1 MNQGV
6 VVQAIIR
13 VLQGIVRRSPATV
26 IIAIVVLTVM
36 FAAAAAAMTVQDQGF
51 QNFLPDNEISATQDT
66 IAEEFST
73 GSDRTA
79 VQISVYAPEG
89 GDMLSSEGIAVA
101 AQLNE
106 DIRTDPDLAAALAEE
121 ADTEPAVITWGDLV
135 LQAAAAQGIDPATLT
150 DEQVDELYTQALA
163 GIPAAQRGLLSATL
177 GGDVTETSATA
188 GVAIVFLESDAV
200 AETGD
205 TPAQQ
210 ALVSLGGT
218 TDSGFEIAPF
228 DISALSAEI
237 TDSITSQLSTLLL
250 VAVGLIILIL
260 VAIYRRPMDVIASML
275 GLFFTIVWMQGG
287 SALVGPKGLGWTGG
301 QSEMTMAI
309 PILLVGLGVDYG
321 IHLTMRYREERATD
335 QRPGEAAQSA
345 IGAVGVALLLA
356 TITTVVGFL
365 TNLSNPLPPLQ
376 DFGVF
381 AAIGVVAAFIIM
393 TAFVPAVRTIV
404 DRRREARGTL
414 KPERNQSKDPGF
426 LGRAAST
433 VAPLAVR
440 RPWVVIGGALALVA
454 LGALSAT
461 NLSTEFSQTEFFPS
475 DSDALAQIERTQ
487 DAFQGDVT
495 ETTQV
500 LASGRVDTVQGFN
513 ALAQY
518 TSEVTQLDDVRD
530 DVPVD
535 SVIARLEGIQAA
547 MADADADG
555 ELPEGVD
562 LATVLNFIDELDTS
576 DFDPATGV
584 ADDTDVTVLLDG
596 LVALAPAT
604 EGVVSSNGRG
614 GYDAALVSIPTRAG
628 DQVGDLVEGL
638 DGLAPIL
645 TDGGM
650 TAYSAS
656 DGLLIDLVLS
666 ELQASQLRGL
676 VLTLVASM
684 VILALAFWARDRKPM
699 LGVLAILTVAFVV
712 AWVFGLMALVG
723 IPFNVMTA
731 MVSGLA
737 VGIGVP
743 FGIHV
748 VNRFL
753 EDRKTHDDTLTAMR
767 DTLRNTGGALVGSAV
782 TTMAGFGVLVFS
794 TIGPFRQFGIVLALT
809 IGLALL
815 SSIIVLPAMLTLWA
829 RRHPYLGDDTTTQPA
844 HESIHQVSRG
854 SDAAVEVLAIERD

>member
-1 MNQGV
+1 M
-6 VVQAIIR
+6 QAIIR
-13 VLQGIVRRSPATV
+13 LLQKLVRTHPVRVIV
-26 IIAIVVLTVM
+26 AIVVVTVL
-36 FAAAAAAMTVQDQGF
+36 FGAAAGAMTVQDQGF
-51 QNFLPDNEISATQDT
+51 QNFLPDNEISATQDS
-66 IAEEFST
+66 IAQEFAT

-89 GDMLSSEGIAVA
+89 GDMLSPEGVAVA
-101 AQLNE
+101 AQLQE
-106 DIRTDPDLAAALAEE
+106 GIRSDPDLAAALVE
-121 ADTEPAVITWGDLV
+121 DTETQSAVITWGDPV
-135 LQAAAAQGIDPATLT
+135 LQAAQAQGIDPATLT
-150 DEQVDELYTQALA
+150 NDQVDGLYTQALA
-163 GIPAAQRGLLSATL
+163 SIPEAQRGLLSATL

-188 GVAIVFLESDAV
+188 GVAIVFLQSDAV

-210 ALVSLGGT
+210 ALVALGGT

-228 DISALSAEI
+228 DLTALNAEI
-237 TDSITSQLSTLLL
+237 TDAITSQLSTLLL
-250 VAVGLIILIL
+250 LAVGLIILIL
-260 VAIYRRPMDVIASML
+260 VAIYRRPMDVVASML
-275 GLFFTIVWMQGG
+275 GLFFTIVWLQGG
-287 SALVGPKGLGWTGG
+287 SALLGPNGLGWTGG
-301 QSEMTMAI
+301 QSEMTTAI

-321 IHLTMRYREERATD
+321 IHLTMRYREERAED
-335 QRPGEAAQSA
+335 QRPGEAASSA

-381 AAIGVVAAFIIM
+381 AAVGVVAAFIIM
-393 TAFVPAVRTIV
+393 TGFVPSVRTLV
-404 DRRREARGTL
+404 DRRRQAKGTL

-426 LGRAAST
+426 LGRAASA
-433 VAPLAVR
+433 VAPTAVKH
-440 RPWVVIGGALALVA
+440 PYAVIGGALALVVV
-454 LGALSAT
+454 GAISAT

-475 DSDALAQIERTQ
+475 DSDALAQIERAQ

-500 LASGRVDTVQGFN
+500 LATGGVDTVEAIN

-518 TSEVTQLDDVRD
+518 TTAITQLDDVRG

-535 SVIARLEGIQAA
+535 SAITRLAGIQAA
-547 MADADADG
+547 LAAPGDG
-555 ELPEGVD
+555 GGLPEGVD
-562 LATVLNFIDELDTS
+562 PATVGAFIAEFEAS
-576 DFDPATGV
+576 GFDPTSGV
-584 ADDTDVTVLLDG
+584 AEGTDVTVLLDG
-596 LVALAPAT
+596 LVALDPSSA
-604 EGVVSSNGRG
+604 GIVSSDGAG
-614 GYDAALVSIPTRAG
+614 GYDAALVSVPTSAG
-628 DQVGDLVEGL
+628 DQVGDLKDGL
-638 DGLAPIL
+638 TELAPIL
-645 TDGGM
+645 TDGGL
-650 TAYSAS
+650 TATSAS
-656 DGLLIDLVLS
+656 DGLLVDLVLS

-699 LGVLAILTVAFVV
+699 LGVLAILAVAFVV
-712 AWVFGLMALVG
+712 SWVFGLMAVFG
-723 IPFNVMTA
+723 IPFNVLTA
-731 MVSGLA
+731 MVSALA
-737 VGIGVP
+737 IGIGVP

-794 TIGPFRQFGIVLALT
+794 TISPFRQFGVVLAMT

-829 RRHPYLGDDTTTQPA
+829 RRHPYLGADG
-844 HESIHQVSRG
+844 QVADGEVHDVARG
-854 SDAAVEVLAIERD
+854 ASPEVEVLTIERD